1 MTDDLERLTKEV
13 RTGTIEG
20 TVEHPSTAEE
30 YAVTFTSLTPDIE
43 ERLSELEGG
52 ARDGDEDRS
61 DEFER
66 YIVEELLVDPDW
78 NRENTGKEWVNAIYI
93 GYLNAINAGGQTIQD
108 AMEMMSAIM
117 DDADEGNE

>member
-1 MTDDLERLTKEV
+1 MSDDIERLTKEV

-20 TVEHPSTAEE
+20 TVEHPSTGEE
-30 YAVTFTSLTPDIE
+30 YRVTFTSLTPDVE
-43 ERLSELEGG
+43 DDLAELEGG

-66 YIVEELLVDPDW
+66 YVVEELLVSPDW
-78 NRENTGKEWVNAIYI
+78 ERKNTGKEWVNAIYI

-108 AMEMMSAIM
+108 AMEMMSEIM
-117 DDADEGNE
+117 GDEGNE